1 GKVVS
6 TRVSR
11 NADTITFHIDFA
23 GKALASLPADTGL
36 SSIVETPEPVPL
48 LEKKLT
54 RNPVTGGWRLEFKV
68 RLPKEEGVIQSLM
81 AARKGPLMLRF
92 RALLKKGENLPDPLT
107 ETWVCD
113 WQVQPK

>member
-1 GKVVS
+1 MLRL
-6 TRVSR
+6 TNLRVSL
-11 NADTITFHIDFA
+11 DM
-23 GKALASLPADTGL
+23 ASGSLR
-36 SSIVETPEPVPL
+36 PL

-54 RNPVTGGWRLEFKV
+54 RNPVTEGWRLEFKV